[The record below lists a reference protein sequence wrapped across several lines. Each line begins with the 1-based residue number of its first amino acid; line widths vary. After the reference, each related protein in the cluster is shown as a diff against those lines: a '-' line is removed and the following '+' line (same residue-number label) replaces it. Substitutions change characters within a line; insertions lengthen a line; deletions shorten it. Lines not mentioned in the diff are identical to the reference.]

1 MQTSRR
7 PRFVLVGAVVFAAVL
22 ISVASFAVRSA
33 RAGDSFDFLRWEVT
47 TLPNKWLD
55 ALGAPVRSDPPSED
69 ALRRYFALADRDG
82 EEGRALENE
91 VEAVIEG
98 RVDAV
103 LRELGAG
110 WPLSPLGVW
119 PPVDAELAGSPRVLV
134 ISPRDRIARIESD
147 TLRPDLTVEE
157 AVAIERRIEQRHE
170 DRSALVVGTGGLSL
184 YPAVVSNRDSY
195 VETVET
201 VAHEWVHHYLSI
213 YPLGRDYFRSDDVRT
228 INETVADL
236 VGSEVARLVLTRW
249 PLEPLATPAAT
260 PTPAPTPA
268 PSATLAPPR
277 LDFDATMRD
286 LRVEV
291 DALLA
296 AGRIEDAERR
306 MEEVRQRLNDAG
318 YRIRR
323 INQAY
328 FAWYGTYAARGD
340 SVDPLGNQL
349 RDLRER
355 SGSVAR
361 FLEVVRAATTRDDVA
376 TLVASRSD

>member
-82 EEGRALENE
+82 QEGRALENE

-157 AVAIERRIEQRHE
+157 AVAIEGRIEQRHQ

>member
-1 MQTSRR
+1 MQTSGRCR
-7 PRFVLVGAVVFAAVL
+7 ALVLGAVFFAAGLV
-22 ISVASFAVRSA
+22 SVAAFALRDARS
-33 RAGDSFDFLRWEVT
+33 GDAFDFLRWEVT
-47 TLPNKWLD
+47 TFPNKWL
-55 ALGAPVRSDPPSED
+55 AHLGDPVRADPDPDE
-69 ALRRYFALADRDG
+69 ALRRYFALEDRNG
-82 EEGRALENE
+82 PEGRALENT

-119 PPVDAELAGSPRVLV
+119 PPVDAELGGSPRVLV
-134 ISPRDRIARIESD
+134 VSPRDRIARLETD
-147 TLRPDLTVEE
+147 TLRPDLTVDE
-157 AVAIERRIEQRHE
+157 AESLEQRVESRHE

-195 VETVET
+195 ANTVET
-201 VAHEWVHHYLSI
+201 VAHEWVHHYLSV
-213 YPLGRDYFRSDDVRT
+213 YPLGRNYFRSDDVRT

-236 VGSEVARLVLTRW
+236 VGIEVARIVLDRW
-249 PLEPLATPAAT
+249 PLDPAAT
-260 PTPAPTPA
+260 PTPTPSPA
-268 PSATLAPPR
+268 PGATPAPPR

-286 LRVEV
+286 LRAEV

-306 MEEVRQRLNDAG
+306 MEEVRLQLNGEG

-340 SVDPLGNQL
+340 SVDPLGGQL

-361 FLEVVRAATTRDDVA
+361 FLATVRDATTRDDVVA
-376 TLVASRSD
+376 LLASRTE